1 MRLNE
6 IRPADGAVKKRKRRG
21 CGIGSGH
28 GKTSTRGHKGHKARS
43 GYRVKIGF
51 EGGQQPLYRRIPKR
65 GFHNSFSK
73 QFESVNIGRLKPFPA
88 NSVITPDLLKQHRII
103 KGRGLV
109 KILSMGDINVP
120 LTVKAHRF
128 SRKAMEK
135 IVEAK
140 GKVEII
146 P

>member
-6 IRPADGAVKKRKRRG
+6 ISPARGAVKKRKRRG
-21 CGIGSGH
+21 CGVGSGH

-51 EGGQQPLYRRIPKR
+51 EGGQLPLYRRIPKR
-65 GFHNSFSK
+65 GFHNPFRK
-73 QFESVNIGRLKPFPA
+73 QFELVNIGRLKPFPA
-88 NSVITPDLLKQHRII
+88 NSVITPDLLKQHGII
-103 KGRGLV
+103 KGRGPV

-120 LTVKAHRF
+120 LTVKAHSF
-128 SRKAMEK
+128 SRKAQEK

-140 GKVEII
+140 GTVEII